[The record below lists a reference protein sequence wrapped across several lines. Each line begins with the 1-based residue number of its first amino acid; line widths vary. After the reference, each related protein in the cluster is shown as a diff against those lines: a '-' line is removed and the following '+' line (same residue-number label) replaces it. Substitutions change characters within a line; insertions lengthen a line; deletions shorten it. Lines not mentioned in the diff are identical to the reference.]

1 MVKRATYST
10 RFAVMLQHKLHVFCC
25 PFFGTFNRGLTM
37 VSCKTTAEEVL
48 FAWSRKWSWDA
59 IIVDSVSV
67 VLVFTLSLNECI
79 VTALFRF
86 QVHLPGI
93 KWMESHK
100 GVFNVAVR
108 AVSSVHNQVRRMFLN
123 LLIPAFV
130 FKNFQRK
137 GLFLQLGELVLY

>member
-1 MVKRATYST
+1 M
-10 RFAVMLQHKLHVFCC
+10 
-25 PFFGTFNRGLTM
+25 
-37 VSCKTTAEEVL
+37 
-48 FAWSRKWSWDA
+48 
-59 IIVDSVSV
+59 SV
-67 VLVFTLSLNECI
+67 VLVFTLSLDECI

-130 FKNFQRK
+130 FKFSAQRP
-137 GLFLQLGELVLY
+137 LFAAG

>member
-1 MVKRATYST
+1 M
-10 RFAVMLQHKLHVFCC
+10 
-25 PFFGTFNRGLTM
+25 
-37 VSCKTTAEEVL
+37 
-48 FAWSRKWSWDA
+48 
-59 IIVDSVSV
+59 SV
-67 VLVFTLSLNECI
+67 VLVFTLSLDKCI